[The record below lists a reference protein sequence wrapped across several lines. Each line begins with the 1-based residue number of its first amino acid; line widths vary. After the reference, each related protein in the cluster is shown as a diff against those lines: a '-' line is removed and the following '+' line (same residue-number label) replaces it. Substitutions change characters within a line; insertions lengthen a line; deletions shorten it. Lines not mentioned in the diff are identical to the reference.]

1 MTLHFKK
8 SFLWIKSTCL
18 LLVLIMMVACQSNE
32 QKLKIFIDQFNKAV
46 AMDASN
52 QKFTCSAE
60 VISPELA
67 RFTFR
72 STYDSESLQEKMF
85 LQTMGFMEQNLVT
98 TTGFMKGLVKDGV
111 SIDMV
116 YKGFD
121 GRVLLAKRIDKNNID
136 SLIAVTKANPVP
148 TGQSQMDVL
157 KTMLE
162 TWNKNMPMED
172 KASGL
177 RILGIDVGDN
187 QSIVYKIQYLDPE
200 VEKLINDETV
210 SYLKDEALRNPA
222 LLEIINSVTS
232 LGVSKLEYHIFSSKN
247 EKIASFTIDRSEMI
261 R

>member
-1 MTLHFKK
+1 
-8 SFLWIKSTCL
+8 
-18 LLVLIMMVACQSNE
+18 
-32 QKLKIFIDQFNKAV
+32 
-46 AMDASN
+46 
-52 QKFTCSAE
+52 
-60 VISPELA
+60 
-67 RFTFR
+67 
-72 STYDSESLQEKMF
+72 
-85 LQTMGFMEQNLVT
+85 
-98 TTGFMKGLVKDGV
+98 
-111 SIDMV
+111 MV

-121 GRVLLAKRIDKNNID
+121 GRVLLSKRIDKKNID

-222 LLEIINSVTS
+222 LQEIINSVTS
-232 LGVSKLEYHIFSSKN
+232 LGISKLEYHIISSKN
-247 EKIASFTIDRSEMI
+247 EKIAAFTIDRSEMI

>member
-1 MTLHFKK
+1 
-8 SFLWIKSTCL
+8 
-18 LLVLIMMVACQSNE
+18 MMVNNNNKYLWKTYMVFGMLVVWMCSCQSNE
-32 QKLKIFIDQFNKAV
+32 QKLKIFIDQFNKAA

-72 STYDSESLQEKMF
+72 TTYDSESLQEKLY
-85 LQTMGFMEQNLVT
+85 LQTMEFMEQNLVT
-98 TTGFMKGLVKDGV
+98 TTGFMKELVKDGV

-121 GRVLLAKRIDKNNID
+121 GRVLLSKRIDKKNID

-222 LLEIINSVTS
+222 LQEIINSVTS
-232 LGVSKLEYHIFSSKN
+232 LGISKLEYHIISSKN
-247 EKIASFTIDRSEMI
+247 EKIAAFTIDRSEMI